1 MRISQ
6 VTVTHPVGLHAR
18 PAAAFVKLA
27 NQFNADIRVRNLTN
41 PSDWANAKSILS
53 LLVTGVRQNDRI
65 EIQAEGTDESPAVEA
80 LEELVRSD
88 FAQ

>member
-1 MRISQ
+1 MP
-6 VTVTHPVGLHAR
+6 TFELET
-18 PAAAFVKLA
+18 
-27 NQFNADIRVRNLTN
+27 
-41 PSDWANAKSILS
+41 NAKSILS